1 MEQPRTS
8 PFRLLLGPPL
18 IAMGLAAVVAYSLSD
33 DSPPK
38 PIAPAQPEPVPV
50 SPPVAIAPKPVERAQ
65 VRPPEPPPSAPPPAA
80 PAPPGETPTAEVV
93 PDPARAMIERFKDP
107 AAREHAQLMV
117 IESAKMTLK
126 TRDLAQLQKLR
137 DTLRVEGIE
146 QVIPAN
152 DLAAI
157 DVGIAC
163 LAQGAEAKQ
172 RAFEFIE
179 DNPSSAMNEGLR
191 SACQ

>member
-1 MEQPRTS
+1 
-8 PFRLLLGPPL
+8 L

-38 PIAPAQPEPVPV
+38 ITPAQPDPVPV
-50 SPPVAIAPKPVERAQ
+50 SPPVAVAPKPVERAQ
-65 VRPPEPPPSAPPPAA
+65 VRPPEPPPPSAPPPSAPPPA